1 MEQLTLEEIAK
12 ALTFIVLLG
21 GAVASIIK
29 GIKKVLVKAVNEQT
43 EKITARLEKQEKA
56 LAKIDS
62 ENCKNFLVQC
72 LSAVEKGETLT
83 TEEKM
88 RLAEEFEHYT
98 AIGENSYI
106 KDWHSRLKQ
115 AGKI

>member
-21 GAVASIIK
+21 GSVASIIK
-29 GIKKVLVKAVNEQT
+29 GVKKALVKALNEQT
-43 EKITARLEKQEKA
+43 EKITARLDKQEMA
-56 LAKIDS
+56 LQKIDA
-62 ENCKNFLVQC
+62 ENCKNFLVSS
-72 LSAVEKGETLT
+72 LSAAEKGVELT

-88 RLAEEFEHYT
+88 RLAEEFEHYIS
-98 AIGENSYI
+98 IGGNSYI
-106 KDWHSRLKQ
+106 KDWHSRLQK